1 MRGDRLT
8 VEVKRRAR
16 KARAQTDKVR
26 EAILGSFVQDTR
38 EHEWMSPLIEIY
50 IFWAQEPWCMPLIR
64 MGCCLRDNVGTT
76 GIIPASCG
84 PRTFSS
90 NK

>member
-8 VEVKRRAR
+8 VEVRQGRSVLDR

-38 EHEWMSPLIEIY
+38 EHEWMSPLIVIY
-50 IFWAQEPWCMPLIR
+50 LFWAQEPYLVHAI
-64 MGCCLRDNVGTT
+64 D
-76 GIIPASCG
+76 
-84 PRTFSS
+84 
-90 NK
+90 